1 MADVAQGQL
10 SPRLSPQPPQAQ
22 LVQMALAY
30 WTSRLLYAAARL
42 CLADH
47 LAQAPKTAAEL
58 AQPTMTDA
66 PSLYRLLRTLASFG
80 IFTEDSAHRFAL
92 TPLGEALK
100 TGAAGSVRSTVLTLA
115 GDFFTPTNEHLLYS
129 LRTGQSG
136 FEKAFGMPLFEWLGD
151 HPAEAAMFNDT
162 MVGIH
167 GAEPAAIAA
176 AYDFSEF
183 AAITDVGGSTGNLL
197 TTILSRHTQPRGVLF
212 DLPHTVRDAPAL
224 IKARGLSGRI
234 AIEGG
239 SFFEQIPPGSDAY
252 LLSHIIHDWSEA
264 QCLTILRN
272 CRRAMKPQA
281 RLLIIEMVLAAGD
294 APHPG
299 KLFDMIML
307 AIPGGQ
313 ERTEPEYRD
322 LLDKAGFRLA
332 RVVPT
337 QSAVSVIEAV
347 PA

>member
-1 MADVAQGQL
+1 MADIAQGQTN
-10 SPRLSPQPPQAQ
+10 PQPPQAQ

-30 WTSRLLYAAARL
+30 WTSRLLYAAAHL
-42 CLADH
+42 GLADH
-47 LAQAPKTAAEL
+47 LAQTPKTAAEL
-58 AQPTMTDA
+58 AEPTATDA

-80 IFTEDSAHRFAL
+80 IFTEDPAHRFAL

-100 TGAAGSVRSTVLTLA
+100 TGAAGSVRSTVLTMA
-115 GDFFTPTNEHLLYS
+115 GDFFTPTNEQVLYS
-129 LRTGQSG
+129 IRTGQSG

-151 HPAEAAMFNDT
+151 HPAEAAMFNDA

-167 GAEPAAIAA
+167 GAEPAAVAA

-183 AAITDVGGSTGNLL
+183 ATITDIGGSTGNLL
-197 TTILSRHTQPRGVLF
+197 TTILGRHARPHGILY
-212 DLPHTVRDAPAL
+212 DLPHVVRDAPAL
-224 IKARGLSGRI
+224 IKNRGLTDRVS
-234 AIEGG
+234 IEAG
-239 SFFEQIPPGSDAY
+239 SFFEHVPPGSDAY

-264 QCLTILRN
+264 QCLTILGN
-272 CRRAMKPQA
+272 CRRAMKPAA

-299 KLFDMIML
+299 KLLDIIML

-313 ERTEPEYRD
+313 ERTEPEYHD
-322 LLDKAGFRLA
+322 LLDKAGFRLT
-332 RVVPT
+332 RVVPS
-337 QSAVSVIEAV
+337 QSAASVVEAV